1 VNIAPVNDPKNF
13 PASGATV
20 WITAPMSRGTNINP
34 PGTFSMPALM
44 RTATSTSDAMCE

>member
-1 VNIAPVNDPKNF
+1 
-13 PASGATV
+13 
-20 WITAPMSRGTNINP
+20 MSRGTNINP